1 MIAAVQMKLNAED
14 YKTEQSFKRKI
25 HKIMTQIREESGKG
39 RLLVVFPEH
48 IGTFCLLCNAPH
60 SVWQSGSFAKAT
72 TTLLGHNFLSVAK
85 FMLTGRLSPVKA
97 LFLAKSA
104 EIERIYLSTF
114 IEASKHY
121 EAWIVA
127 GTGVLRW
134 GETKR
139 LFNTSPIIT
148 PTGTVIHRQH
158 KVNLVEMESKGGLD
172 LDSAPINYLSVA
184 RSPFGNLGLTICLD
198 AFHEDARKRLADL
211 DANILLQPSANNGP
225 WNEWQQDDW
234 LRSSFEAVV
243 ERKEFDLA
251 INPMLV
257 GSLWDLKFEGQSSII
272 DQQGYV
278 ARAESYDQEEI
289 LLKKDLLN

>member
-1 MIAAVQMKLNAED
+1 MIAAVQMKLNAD
-14 YKTEQSFKRKI
+14 HYKTEQVFEAKI
-25 HKIMTQIREESGKG
+25 HQIMSEIRRESGTG

-48 IGTFCLLCNAPH
+48 IGTFCLLCNATD
-60 SVWQSGSFAKAT
+60 SVWETDSFTKAT
-72 TTLLGHNFLSVAK
+72 TILLRQNFSTVAK
-85 FMLTGRLSPVKA
+85 SMVLGRLSPVKA
-97 LFLAKSA
+97 LLLAKSA

-114 IEASKHY
+114 IEVAKYY

-127 GTGVLRW
+127 GSAVMRW

-158 KVNLVEMESKGGLD
+158 KVNLVDMENKGGLD
-172 LDSAPINYLSVA
+172 LDSAPLNYLSVA
-184 RSPFGNLGLTICLD
+184 KSPFGNLGVAICLD
-198 AFHEDARKRLADL
+198 AFHEDARKRLLDL
-211 DANILLQPSANNGP
+211 DANLLLQPSANAGP
-225 WNEWQQDDW
+225 WTKWQQDDW
-234 LRSSFEAVV
+234 LRGSFEAVA

-278 ARAESYDQEEI
+278 ARAESHDQEEI
-289 LLKKDLLN
+289 LLRKDLLN